1 MNPHESDIHDYEASR
16 LINKLY
22 CFLGPA
28 NIDRRLK
35 KHKRTLDLSGPIVS
49 EYTIKHKHP
58 WWNAFTAFFELK
70 EEGKSIKRNLTPE
83 IKVLAADAKR
93 IITLQ
98 KFMPISVQNKYRRDL
113 IDPERAFDYLF
124 EIHIAWH
131 FYLQGN
137 ELRWYE
143 DDEKKHPEFLV
154 KTPNFNFN
162 VECKKIS
169 VDISRKVKREDF
181 HRFVQ
186 KILPEIDKQ
195 GYGGSVDIILNG
207 RLAGGH
213 INTLVSE
220 VMELI
225 KSGNT
230 RGEFAISL
238 GQVLLNL
245 NERSGKIVNV
255 MEQIE
260 SLSNKGLH
268 VAFLSSRKIGDN
280 FVDPIEISLKSEK
293 PDKVLEGIY
302 DKVCEAAKNQ
312 LNKSMPGIIVCFL
325 EGVYDLR
332 DLSSNSGLQLMT
344 CKLLNKEEFSHIA
357 GIGYCSEVQ
366 IHRFSSS
373 ETYDNQA
380 LFFKNPNCKF
390 EEIKTYRFIGKPDKM
405 SFRP

>member
-1 MNPHESDIHDYEASR
+1 MNPHKSDIHDYEASR

-22 CFLGPA
+22 CFLGPV
-28 NIDRRLK
+28 NVDRSLK

-70 EEGKSIKRNLTPE
+70 KEGKSVKRNLTPE
-83 IKVLAADAKR
+83 IKMLAADAKR

-113 IDPERAFDYLF
+113 LDPERAFDYLF

-137 ELRWYE
+137 ELQWYE
-143 DDEKKHPEFLV
+143 DDGKKHPEFLV
-154 KTPNFNFN
+154 ETPNFNFN

-169 VDISRKVKREDF
+169 VDISRKVKREDS
-181 HRFVQ
+181 HRFAQ

-195 GYGGSVDIILNG
+195 GYGGSVDVILNG
-207 RLAGGH
+207 RLDGGH

-230 RGEFAISL
+230 RGEFVISL
-238 GQVLLNL
+238 GQVSLNL

-260 SLSNKGLH
+260 SLSTEGLH
-268 VAFLSSRKIGDN
+268 VAFLSSHKIGDN

-302 DKVCEAAKNQ
+302 EKVREAAKNQ

-332 DLSSNSGLQLMT
+332 DLSSNSGLQLIT
-344 CKLLNKEEFSHIA
+344 CKLLNKEKFSHIA

-366 IHRFSSS
+366 IH
-373 ETYDNQA
+373 E
-380 LFFKNPNCKF
+380 LFHKCPPKLYLVSQ
-390 EEIKTYRFIGKPDKM
+390 T
-405 SFRP
+405 